1 MNQYTTFIALD
12 AHKKEHKVAMILNNA
27 ATLQHWTIRNTDR
40 EIKRMVRQVK
50 IKSDGPVLV
59 CYEAGVCGFAL
70 QRKIATDGVDCQVIA
85 PSLIPVKPGER
96 VKTDRRDAAKLVI
109 LLRAGMLTE
118 VHPPNPQEESARD
131 LCRCRQAAQEDL
143 GRIRHQILKFL
154 LRRGFHYS
162 DGSHWTQ
169 KHLQWLKAIQL
180 AEPIDQVVL
189 ADYVSE
195 LQHQLARV
203 KQLTQLL
210 EDVSRQAPYATP
222 VGWLRC
228 FCGIDTVTALTL
240 VSELFRFERF
250 GSPRQ
255 LMSYLGLT
263 PSEQSSGET
272 EKKGGITK
280 AGNRRVRRVL
290 IEAAWHQRHRPVAS
304 QALKQRRQGQAS
316 EVIAIAE
323 RCHKRLHKRY
333 WYLLHA
339 GKPSQKATTA
349 IAREMVGFLWHVLS
363 RPGEV
368 AGNQDVA

>member
-12 AHKKEHKVAMILNNA
+12 AHKKEHKVAMILNNG
-27 ATLQHWTIRNTDR
+27 ATLEQWTIRNTDR
-40 EIKRMVRQVK
+40 EIKRMVRQVRS
-50 IKSDGPVLV
+50 KSDGPILV

-70 QRKIATDGVDCQVIA
+70 RRKMATDGVDCQVIA

-96 VKTDRRDAAKLVI
+96 VKTDRRDAAKLVK

-169 KHLQWLKAIQL
+169 KHLQWLKGIRL
-180 AEPIDQVVL
+180 AEPIDQIVL
-189 ADYVSE
+189 AEYVSE

-203 KQLTQLL
+203 EQLTQLV

-228 FCGIDTVTALTL
+228 FCGIDTITALTL
-240 VSELFRFERF
+240 VSELFSFERF
-250 GSPRQ
+250 ASPRQ

-263 PSEQSSGET
+263 PSERSSGET
-272 EKKGGITK
+272 EKKGGISK

-290 IEAAWHQRHRPVAS
+290 IEAAWHQRHRPVPS
-304 QALKQRRQGQAS
+304 HALKQRRQGQAA

-339 GKPSQKATTA
+339 GKPPQKVTTA
-349 IAREMVGFLWHVLS
+349 IAREMVGFLWQVLS
-363 RPGEV
+363 QPH
-368 AGNQDVA
+368 AITGNRDVA

>member
-1 MNQYTTFIALD
+1 MDQYTTFIALD

>member
-1 MNQYTTFIALD
+1 MDQYTTFIALD

-27 ATLQHWTIRNTDR
+27 ATLEHWSIRNTDR
-40 EIKRMVRQVK
+40 EIKRMVRQ
-50 IKSDGPVLV
+50 IKAKSNGPVLV

-70 QRKIATDGVDCQVIA
+70 QRKIATDGVACQVIA

-96 VKTDRRDAAKLVI
+96 VKTDRRDAAKLVK

-118 VHPPNPQEESARD
+118 VHPPNPQQESARD

-169 KHLQWLKAIQL
+169 KHVQWLKGITL

-189 ADYVSE
+189 AEYVSE

-240 VSELFRFERF
+240 VSELYSFERF
-250 GSPRQ
+250 ASPRQ

-263 PSEQSSGET
+263 PSEQSSGES
-272 EKKGGITK
+272 ERKGGITK
-280 AGNRRVRRVL
+280 AGNRRVRRIL

-304 QALKQRRQGQAS
+304 QALNLRRQGQS
-316 EVIAIAE
+316 PEVIAIAE

-339 GKPSQKATTA
+339 GKPPQKATTA

-363 RPGEV
+363 RPDQI
-368 AGNQDVA
+368 AGNQEVA